1 MEGAT
6 NFGEHPRPYQVF
18 MLSLCIYAIFVLVL
32 ETIVSLDANTLQVL
46 AFADTVLCGLFFI
59 DFVISW
65 AHADKPMD
73 VSETVF
79 QNHSPGHG
87 EQMV

>member
-18 MLSLCIYAIFVLVL
+18 MLSLCIYAIFVLIL
-32 ETIVSLDANTLQVL
+32 ETIISLDANTLQVL
-46 AFADTVLCGLFFI
+46 AFADTVLCGLLFI

-65 AHADKPMD
+65 AHAD
-73 VSETVF
+73 
-79 QNHSPGHG
+79 NRGRYL
-87 EQMV
+87 